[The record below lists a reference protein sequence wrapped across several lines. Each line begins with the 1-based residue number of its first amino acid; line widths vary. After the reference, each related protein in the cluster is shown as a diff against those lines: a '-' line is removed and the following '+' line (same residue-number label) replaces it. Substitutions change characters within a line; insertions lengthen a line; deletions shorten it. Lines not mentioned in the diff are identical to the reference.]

1 MNVESSVKIAPSIL
15 SADFSCLGEQVQE
28 AEKAG
33 ADMIHIDIMDGHFVP
48 NITFGPI
55 VVDAIRPS
63 TTLPFDLH
71 LMISN
76 PEAYIEDFIKA
87 GADSLTIHS
96 ESTDNLRSAISLIKS
111 HEKRASVAIS
121 PQTPL
126 SDVVNVIPEID
137 QLLIMTVNP
146 GFGGQAFLKEMLEK
160 VNKARDLISALS
172 IPVDIQVDGGINTT
186 TANSAVESGA
196 NILVAGSA
204 VFNKTASISES
215 ITELRGSIS

>member
-15 SADFSCLGEQVQE
+15 SADFACLGEQVQE

-96 ESTDNLRSAISLIKS
+96 ESTDNLRSAISIIKS

-137 QLLIMTVNP
+137 QLLVMTVNP

-160 VNKARDLISALS
+160 VNKARDLISELS

-215 ITELRGSIS
+215 INELRASIS

>member
-1 MNVESSVKIAPSIL
+1 
-15 SADFSCLGEQVQE
+15 
-28 AEKAG
+28 
-33 ADMIHIDIMDGHFVP
+33 
-48 NITFGPI
+48 
-55 VVDAIRPS
+55 
-63 TTLPFDLH
+63 
-71 LMISN
+71 
-76 PEAYIEDFIKA
+76 
-87 GADSLTIHS
+87 
-96 ESTDNLRSAISLIKS
+96 
-111 HEKRASVAIS
+111 
-121 PQTPL
+121 
-126 SDVVNVIPEID
+126 
-137 QLLIMTVNP
+137 MTVNP

>member
-15 SADFSCLGEQVQE
+15 SADFACLGEQVQE

>member
-1 MNVESSVKIAPSIL
+1 MNVEPSVKIAPSIL
-15 SADFSCLGEQVQE
+15 SADFACLGEQVQE

-204 VFNKTASISES
+204 VFNKTTSISES
-215 ITELRGSIS
+215 IKELRASIS